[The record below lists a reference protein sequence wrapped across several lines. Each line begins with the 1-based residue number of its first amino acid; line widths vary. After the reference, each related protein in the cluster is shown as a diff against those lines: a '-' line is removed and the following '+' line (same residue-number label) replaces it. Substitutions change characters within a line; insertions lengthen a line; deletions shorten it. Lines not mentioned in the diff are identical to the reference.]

1 MDGEGS
7 QGQGVGPWRRGRGQ
21 GVGPGRRDRGQGVG
35 RRGQGVLTIPLPSL
49 VAALEE
55 GRNRE
60 QDDGVAQL

>member
-7 QGQGVGPWRRGRGQ
+7 QGQEVGPGRRGRGQ

-35 RRGQGVLTIPLPSL
+35 KQGQGVLMIPLPSL

-60 QDDGVAQL
+60 QDDRLAQL

>member
-1 MDGEGS
+1 M
-7 QGQGVGPWRRGRGQ
+7 GPGRRGRGQ

-60 QDDGVAQL
+60 